1 MNIEDLIYMYIDNGK
16 IDLEKIADEFSGY
29 LWTTIVNSGI
39 SQIDDIKDIISDV
52 YLILWNNQ
60 ERLNINKPL
69 SPYLIG
75 IVKNLIKRYF
85 SKFSKKFAE
94 GNIDD
99 YENLILEDS
108 KIEEGLEVKEIN
120 SNILKFISNFKKEE
134 KDIFIEFYYEE
145 KKIKEIAEKY
155 NFSEAKVK
163 TKLHRL
169 RNKLRK
175 ELLKGG
181 YSING

>member
-1 MNIEDLIYMYIDNGK
+1 MNKEDLIYMYIDNGK

-108 KIEEGLEVKEIN
+108 KIEEGLEVK
-120 SNILKFISNFKKEE
+120 
-134 KDIFIEFYYEE
+134 DIFIEFYYEE